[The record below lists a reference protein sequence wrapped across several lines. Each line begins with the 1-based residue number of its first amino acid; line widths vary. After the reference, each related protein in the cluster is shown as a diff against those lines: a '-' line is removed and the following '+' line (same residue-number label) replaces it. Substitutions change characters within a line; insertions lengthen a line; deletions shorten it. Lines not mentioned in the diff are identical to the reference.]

1 MLVVAAA
8 TTVGLVPV
16 PVGAAE
22 PNRCVGPTA
31 LDDGVDFRV
40 PARSGR
46 VWALAF
52 GALPA
57 SADQDLK
64 VVWRVTG
71 KGPLKVAFR
80 DPSGERH
87 PLDWGPDEHSGSSF
101 VHPGREWGTGFTFDA
116 PGCWTV
122 QVARTGT
129 VATVGIQ
136 VT

>member
-1 MLVVAAA
+1 MVLVVAAA
-8 TTVGLVPV
+8 TVGLVPG
-16 PVGAAE
+16 PAGAAKTNLCVGA
-22 PNRCVGPTA
+22 TA
-31 LDDGVDFRV
+31 LDDGVDVRV

-46 VWALAF
+46 AWALAF

-57 SADQDLK
+57 TVGQDLK

-71 KGPLKVAFR
+71 KGPLKVRFR
-80 DPSGERH
+80 DPSGARH
-87 PLDWGPDEHSGSSF
+87 PLEFGPDEHSGSSF
-101 VHPGREWGTGFTFDA
+101 EHPGREWGTGFTFDA

-129 VATVGIQ
+129 VATVGIP